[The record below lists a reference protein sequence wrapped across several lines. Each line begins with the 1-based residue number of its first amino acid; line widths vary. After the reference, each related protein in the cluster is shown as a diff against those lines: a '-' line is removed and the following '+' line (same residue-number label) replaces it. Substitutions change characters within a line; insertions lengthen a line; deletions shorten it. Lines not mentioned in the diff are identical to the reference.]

1 MAKTPPREL
10 TRAKL
15 LDQGVAF
22 LTEYGYH
29 GSGLQD
35 ILASVQVPKGSFY
48 YYFASKE
55 EFGAAVI
62 GHYIEPFILLLDGY
76 LQRPELS
83 GAEALDGYFQ
93 ELIAELE
100 RRQFK
105 GGCLIG
111 NLSGEIGDTSELC
124 RQALKTALGRYRDK
138 LAEGIA
144 RGQAQGRFRT
154 DLPAAAMADFLADAW
169 QGALLRMKIEQSV
182 QPLRDC
188 CRHLLQGYFR
198 PAEDRPTTHP

>member
-1 MAKTPPREL
+1 MKKSGNRES
-10 TRAKL
+10 TKQRL

-35 ILASVQVPKGSFY
+35 ILASVNVPKGSFY

-76 LQRPELS
+76 LRRTDLS
-83 GAEALDGYFQ
+83 GAQALDGYFQ
-93 ELIAELE
+93 ELTTELE
-100 RRQFK
+100 RRRFK

-111 NLSGEIGDTSELC
+111 NLSGEIGDTSDAC

-138 LAEGIA
+138 LLEGIA
-144 RGQAQGRFRT
+144 KGQEEGDFRRDIT
-154 DLPAAAMADFLADAW
+154 VEAMADFLADAW
-169 QGALLRMKIEQSV
+169 QGALLRMKIEQSSR
-182 QPLRDC
+182 PLEDC
-188 CRHLLQGYFR
+188 RRHLLGNYFR
-198 PAEDRPTTHP
+198 ARGAPGS